1 MSRAPALLWKL
12 FAFTACVL
20 VAAQSTNAPD
30 WGVRFADV
38 ARQAGLTTTTV
49 YGGRDENRYILEST
63 GCGAAFCDFDNDG
76 FLDLFL
82 VNGAAFEPSDAPAL
96 PSRLL
101 INRGDGTFREATRTS
116 GLNRVGW
123 GQAVCA
129 GDFDN
134 DGFEDLFVTYW
145 GRNALYHNDGKGR
158 FTDLTESA
166 GLALPGVHWSSGCAF
181 LDYDRDG
188 RLDLFYTHYTGMDL
202 DETPDSEA
210 GGCSFKG
217 LTVACGPNGLPKTG
231 SKLFRN
237 RGDGRFADVSEASGV
252 AGAELG
258 YGLGVLTADFDDD
271 GWPDVYVANDGVP
284 SHLFWNNRDGTF
296 TEDGLASG
304 VATSLDGR
312 TQSGMGVAAG
322 DFDGDGRLD
331 IFKTN
336 FSEELPNL
344 YRNLGDRFFDEVTTQ
359 AGLGVNSRYLGWGC
373 GLFDF
378 DHDGRLDIFY
388 ANGHVYPEVGRLR
401 SSVGYKQP
409 KVLYQNLSGGRF
421 RDVSRLAG
429 QAVQRPIAG
438 RGAAFGDFD
447 NDGDVDIVVNPMND
461 VPQLLRNEAESPG
474 NWLQVKLVGKRSNR
488 SAIGARVICITGDTR
503 QVREVRSG
511 GSYYSHNDLRLHFGL
526 GEAEVIDLLEI
537 RWPSGHIDRL
547 RDLGVNRI
555 QTIEERRGADSERS
569 TVRSTRR

>member
-1 MSRAPALLWKL
+1 MPPWKL
-12 FAFTACVL
+12 LASAACL
-20 VAAQSTNAPD
+20 VIVAKSTTWPEWD
-30 WGVRFADV
+30 VRFVDV
-38 ARQAGLTTTTV
+38 ARQAGLTVPTV
-49 YGGRDENRYILEST
+49 YGGSTENRYILEST

-82 VNGAAFEPSDAPAL
+82 VNGDTFEPAAEPTR

-101 INRGDGTFREATRTS
+101 INRGDGTFRDATALS

-145 GRNALYHNDGKGR
+145 GTNALYRNEGGGR
-158 FTDLTESA
+158 FADVTESA
-166 GLALPGVHWSSGCAF
+166 GLAFPGMRWSSGCAF
-181 LDYDRDG
+181 FDYDRDG
-188 RLDLFYTHYTGMDL
+188 LLDLFYTHYTGMDL
-202 DETPDSEA
+202 DEIPDSA
-210 GGCSFKG
+210 DGGCSYKG

-237 RGDGRFADVSEASGV
+237 GGDGRFTDASETSGV
-252 AGAELG
+252 ARAELS

-271 GWPDVYVANDGVP
+271 GWPDVYVANDGEP

-304 VATSLDGR
+304 VATSIDGR
-312 TQSGMGVAAG
+312 TQSGMGAAAG
-322 DFDGDGRLD
+322 DYDGDGRLD

-336 FSEELPNL
+336 FSEDLPNL
-344 YRNLGDRFFDEVTTQ
+344 YRNRGDRFFSEVTTA
-359 AGLGVNSRYLGWGC
+359 AGLGANFRYLGWGC

-388 ANGHVYPEVGRLR
+388 VNGHVYPEIDRLQ
-401 SSVGYKQP
+401 SSFGYRQP
-409 KVLYQNLSGGRF
+409 KVLYQNLGDGRF

-429 QAVQRPIAG
+429 EAVGQLIAG
-438 RGAAFGDFD
+438 RGAAFGDID
-447 NDGDVDIVVNPMND
+447 NDGDVDVVVNPVNAI
-461 VPQLLRNEAESPG
+461 PELLRNDAQGLG
-474 NWLQVKLVGKRSNR
+474 NWLQVKLVGQRSNR
-488 SAIGARVICITGDTR
+488 SAIGARVTCVAGKMR

-511 GSYYSHNDLRLHFGL
+511 GSYYSQNDLRLHFGL
-526 GEAEVIDLLEI
+526 GGAEVIEVLEI
-537 RWPSGHIDRL
+537 TWPSGQTDRIREL
-547 RDLGVNRI
+547 RVN
-555 QTIEERRGADSERS
+555 QLLTVEEHHQADHRTSP
-569 TVRSTRR
+569 

>member
-1 MSRAPALLWKL
+1 MSRTPASLWKL
-12 FAFTACVL
+12 FAFAACVV
-20 VAAQSTNAPD
+20 VAAESTNAPD

-49 YGGRDENRYILEST
+49 YGGRDENHYILEST

-82 VNGAAFEPSDAPAL
+82 VNGAAFEPSAEPAL

-101 INRGDGTFREATRTS
+101 INRGDGTFRDATRTS

-158 FTDLTESA
+158 FTDVTESA

-237 RGDGRFADVSEASGV
+237 RGDGRFADESEASGV

-474 NWLQVKLVGKRSNR
+474 NWIQVKLVGTRSNR
-488 SAIGARVICITGDTR
+488 SAIGARGICITGDTR

>member
-1 MSRAPALLWKL
+1 MSRTPASLWKL
-12 FAFTACVL
+12 FAFAACVV
-20 VAAQSTNAPD
+20 VAAESTNAPD

-82 VNGAAFEPSDAPAL
+82 VNGAAFEPSAAPAL

-101 INRGDGTFREATRTS
+101 INRGDGTFRDATRTS

-158 FTDLTESA
+158 FTDVTESA

-181 LDYDRDG
+181 VDYDRDG
-188 RLDLFYTHYTGMDL
+188 HLDLFYTHYTGMDL

-237 RGDGRFADVSEASGV
+237 RGDGRFADVSKASGV
-252 AGAELG
+252 ARAELS

-271 GWPDVYVANDGVP
+271 GWPDVYVANDGGP

-409 KVLYQNLSGGRF
+409 KVLYQNLGGGRF

-429 QAVQRPIAG
+429 GAVQRPIAG

-447 NDGDVDIVVNPMND
+447 NDGDVDIVVNPVND

-474 NWLQVKLVGKRSNR
+474 NWLQVKLVGTRSNR
-488 SAIGARVICITGDTR
+488 SAIGARVICITGNTR

-526 GEAEVIDLLEI
+526 GEAEVIDHLEI
-537 RWPSGHIDRL
+537 KWPSGHIDRL
-547 RDLGVNRI
+547 TGLAVNRI
-555 QTIEERRGADSERS
+555 LTIEERRGADSETS

>member
-1 MSRAPALLWKL
+1 M
-12 FAFTACVL
+12 
-20 VAAQSTNAPD
+20 
-30 WGVRFADV
+30 
-38 ARQAGLTTTTV
+38 
-49 YGGRDENRYILEST
+49 
-63 GCGAAFCDFDNDG
+63 
-76 FLDLFL
+76 
-82 VNGAAFEPSDAPAL
+82 
-96 PSRLL
+96 
-101 INRGDGTFREATRTS
+101 
-116 GLNRVGW
+116 
-123 GQAVCA
+123 
-129 GDFDN
+129 
-134 DGFEDLFVTYW
+134 
-145 GRNALYHNDGKGR
+145 
-158 FTDLTESA
+158 
-166 GLALPGVHWSSGCAF
+166 
-181 LDYDRDG
+181 
-188 RLDLFYTHYTGMDL
+188 
-202 DETPDSEA
+202 
-210 GGCSFKG
+210 
-217 LTVACGPNGLPKTG
+217 
-231 SKLFRN
+231 
-237 RGDGRFADVSEASGV
+237 
-252 AGAELG
+252 
-258 YGLGVLTADFDDD
+258 
-271 GWPDVYVANDGVP
+271 
-284 SHLFWNNRDGTF
+284 
-296 TEDGLASG
+296 
-304 VATSLDGR
+304 
-312 TQSGMGVAAG
+312 
-322 DFDGDGRLD
+322 
-331 IFKTN
+331 
-336 FSEELPNL
+336 PNL

-555 QTIEERRGADSERS
+555 QTIEERQGADSERS

>member
-1 MSRAPALLWKL
+1 MSRMPTMPWKL
-12 FAFTACVL
+12 LASAACL
-20 VAAQSTNAPD
+20 VIVARSTTWPE
-30 WGVRFADV
+30 WGVRFVDV
-38 ARQAGLTTTTV
+38 ARQAGLTMPTL
-49 YGGRDENRYILEST
+49 YGGSTENRYILEST

-82 VNGAAFEPSDAPAL
+82 VNGDAFEPSTEPTR

-101 INRGDGTFREATRTS
+101 INRGDGTFRDATPSS

-123 GQAVCA
+123 GQGVCA

-145 GRNALYHNDGKGR
+145 GTNALYRNEGGGR
-158 FTDLTESA
+158 FVDVTESA
-166 GLALPGVHWSSGCAF
+166 GLAFPGMRWSSGCAF
-181 LDYDRDG
+181 VDYDRDG
-188 RLDLFYTHYTGMDL
+188 LLDLFYTHYTGMDL
-202 DETPDSEA
+202 DQIPDSED
-210 GGCSFKG
+210 GGCSYKG

-237 RGDGRFADVSEASGV
+237 RGDGRFTDVSEPSGV
-252 AGAELG
+252 AGAELS

-271 GWPDVYVANDGVP
+271 GWPDVYVANDGEP

-304 VATSLDGR
+304 VATSIDGR

-322 DFDGDGRLD
+322 DYDGDGRLD

-336 FSEELPNL
+336 FSEDLPNL
-344 YRNLGDRFFDEVTTQ
+344 YRNRGDRFFSEVTTA
-359 AGLGVNSRYLGWGC
+359 AGLGANFRYLGWGC

-388 ANGHVYPEVGRLR
+388 VNGHVYPEIDRLQ
-401 SSVGYKQP
+401 SSFGYRQP
-409 KVLYQNLSGGRF
+409 KVLYQNLGDGRF
-421 RDVSRLAG
+421 LDVSRVAG
-429 QAVQRPIAG
+429 EAVRQLVAA
-438 RGAAFGDFD
+438 RGAAFGDID
-447 NDGDVDIVVNPMND
+447 NDGDVDVIVNPVNAI
-461 VPQLLRNEAESPG
+461 PELLRNDARRLG

-488 SAIGARVICITGDTR
+488 SAIGARVICVAGKTR

-511 GSYYSHNDLRLHFGL
+511 GSYYSQNDLRLHFGL
-526 GEAEVIDLLEI
+526 GEAEVIDELEI
-537 RWPSGHIDRL
+537 MWPSGQIDRI
-547 RDLGVNRI
+547 RDLEVN
-555 QTIEERRGADSERS
+555 QLLTVQERHRADPRASP
-569 TVRSTRR
+569 